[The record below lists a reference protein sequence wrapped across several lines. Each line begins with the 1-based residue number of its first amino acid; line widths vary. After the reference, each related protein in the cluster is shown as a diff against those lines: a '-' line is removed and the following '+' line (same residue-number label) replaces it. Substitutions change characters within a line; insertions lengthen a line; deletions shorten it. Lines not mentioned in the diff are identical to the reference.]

1 MAGTTVKLSGWKLLL
16 ALVVVAGV
24 AAYRIETAHTKLD
37 TQARARMQRWVQAE
51 VIRPIIADTTKSL
64 AEQGAALEQASTV
77 TVKSVA
83 VRGPLSDAIMR
94 VELNPSPALPP
105 GAPLVRYYRTHY
117 TDGIGWFHD
126 GSSTRLLWDLAA
138 LRF

>member
-1 MAGTTVKLSGWKLLL
+1 MAVKLSGWRLLL

-24 AAYRIETAHTKLD
+24 GVYRVETAHAKLD
-37 TQARARMQRWVQAE
+37 TQARARLQRWVQAE
-51 VIRPIIADTTKSL
+51 VIRPIIADTTKTL

-105 GAPLVRYYRTHY
+105 GTPLVRYYRTHY

-126 GSSTRLLWDLAA
+126 GNSTRLLWDLAA
-138 LRF
+138 LRY

>member
-1 MAGTTVKLSGWKLLL
+1 MAGIKLSGWKLLL
-16 ALVVVAGV
+16 ALAVVGAI
-24 AAYRIETAHTKLD
+24 AAYRVETANAKLD
-37 TQARARMQRWVQAE
+37 TQARARLQRWVQAE
-51 VIRPIIADTTKSL
+51 VIRPIIADTTKTL

-105 GAPLVRYYRTHY
+105 GTPLVRYYRTHY

-126 GSSTRLLWDLAA
+126 GNSTRLLWDLAA
-138 LRF
+138 LRY

>member
-1 MAGTTVKLSGWKLLL
+1 MGVKLSGWKLLL
-16 ALVVVAGV
+16 ALAVVAAI
-24 AAYRIETAHTKLD
+24 AAYRVETANTKLD

-51 VIRPIIADTTKSL
+51 VIRPIIADTTKDL
-64 AEQGAALEQASTV
+64 AEKGAALEQASTV

-105 GAPLVRYYRTHY
+105 GTPLVRYYRTHY

-126 GSSTRLLWDLAA
+126 GNSTRLLWDLAA
-138 LRF
+138 LRY